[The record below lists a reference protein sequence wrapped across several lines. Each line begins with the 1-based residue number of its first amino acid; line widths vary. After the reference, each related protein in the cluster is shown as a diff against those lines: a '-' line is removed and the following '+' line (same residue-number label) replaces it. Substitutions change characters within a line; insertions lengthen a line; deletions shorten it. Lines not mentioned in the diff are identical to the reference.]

1 MQDSLDL
8 CDTDRTIRLY
18 TYILRCIDI
27 ELIVVEKNDTGRRT
41 AEVGEDMLEGSASG
55 LEVANLVRQVVAVQ
69 EAVEP

>member
-27 ELIVVEKNDTGRRT
+27 ELIVVEKDDTGRGT
-41 AEVGEDMLEGSASG
+41 AEVGKGMLKGSARG
-55 LEVANLVRQVVAVQ
+55 LEVADLVRQVVAMQ
-69 EAVEP
+69 EAAEP